1 MKRKLNCILLIDD
14 DEDINFLNKIII
26 EDFVKNI
33 HIESTLSV
41 KDALA
46 FLNSGG
52 NPDIIFL
59 DINMPGSTG
68 WDFMDEFKKI
78 HIDGKED
85 KKIVMLTSSLDIDDE
100 NKARSINEITD
111 YINKPLDA
119 QFLEDFF
126 KMYFEL

>member
-85 KKIVMLTSSLDIDDE
+85 KKIVMLTSSLDMDDE

>member
-78 HIDGKED
+78 QIDGKED
-85 KKIVMLTSSLDIDDE
+85 KKIVMLTSSLDMDDE